1 MPPNAIR
8 GASVKT
14 ALQSIAALLLASFV
28 LYMGNGLQGTLLSV
42 RAGIEEF
49 PTALIGVLMSGYYF
63 GFILGC
69 RYVPRMIAGAG
80 HIRTYVALA
89 SIASSSAL
97 AHAIVVEPV
106 TWIGLRAVTGFCF
119 AGMAMVI
126 ESWLNERATN
136 ETRGSILS
144 VYRVVDLGA
153 LTVGNALLG
162 LASPSTFV
170 PFAIVSILVSL
181 ALVPIALSNTQAPKP
196 VAVAK
201 LNIRAL
207 YRVSP
212 VGALA
217 ALATGLA
224 NAAFW
229 SMGPIFVQQ
238 GGYGP
243 EIIGLFMSAVI
254 IGATL
259 SQWPLGFLSDRI
271 DRRFVIAACCLGTV
285 LASLA
290 MGVFAL
296 ESKTNLLWI
305 GAAFGATL
313 LPIFGLSVAH
323 ANDLTDPSESVATN
337 GGLLLLHGLGAVIG
351 AFAGAGVMALFG
363 PSSLFLYI
371 AGIYAA
377 ILVLVLAR
385 ILRRANVTKDSKEDF
400 VPLARNASTTVFRI
414 AEDDLG
420 TIGED

>member
-1 MPPNAIR
+1 M
-8 GASVKT
+8 KL
-14 ALQSIAALLLASFV
+14 ALQSIAALLLATFF
-28 LYMGNGLQGTLLSV
+28 LYTGNGLQGTLLSV
-42 RAGIEEF
+42 RAGIEQF
-49 PTALIGVLMSGYYF
+49 PTALIGVLMSGYYI

-69 RYVPRMIAGAG
+69 RFVPRMIASAG

-97 AHAIVVEPV
+97 AHAILVEPAV
-106 TWIGLRAVTGFCF
+106 WVGLRAITGFCF

-144 VYRVVDLGA
+144 IYRIVDLGA
-153 LTVGNALLG
+153 LTIGNALLG
-162 LASPSTFV
+162 LASPTTFV

-181 ALVPIALSNTQAPKP
+181 ALVPIALTNTQAPKP

-201 LNIRAL
+201 LDVKAL

-243 EIIGLFMSAVI
+243 EIIGLFMSTVI
-254 IGATL
+254 IGAAI
-259 SQWPLGFLSDRI
+259 SQWPLGFLSDRV
-271 DRRFVIAACCLGTV
+271 DRRYVIMGCCVATV
-285 LASLA
+285 I
-290 MGVFAL
+290 FAL
-296 ESKTNLLWI
+296 SMSAFALDSQTSLLAI
-305 GAAFGATL
+305 GAVFGAVL

-323 ANDLTDPSESVATN
+323 ANDLTDPAESVATN
-337 GGLLLLHGLGAVIG
+337 GGLLLLHGLGAVFG

-363 PSSLFLYI
+363 PDALFLYI
-371 AGIYAA
+371 AAIYTIIFA
-377 ILVLVLAR
+377 LVLIRVLQRSDTGA
-385 ILRRANVTKDSKEDF
+385 DEKETF
-400 VPLARNASTTVFRI
+400 VPLARNAAPTVFELG
-414 AEDDLG
+414 EDDLA
-420 TIGED
+420 TLGED

>member
-1 MPPNAIR
+1 M
-8 GASVKT
+8 KT
-14 ALQSIAALLLASFV
+14 ALQSIAALLLATFI
-28 LYMGNGLQGTLLSV
+28 LYTGNGLQGTLLSV
-42 RAGIEEF
+42 RAGIEQF
-49 PTALIGVLMSGYYF
+49 PTALIGVLMSGYYL

-69 RYVPRMIAGAG
+69 RFVPRMITSAG

-89 SIASSSAL
+89 SVASSSAL
-97 AHAIVVEPV
+97 AHAILVEPV

-153 LTVGNALLG
+153 LTFGNALLG
-162 LASPSTFV
+162 LASPTTFV

-181 ALVPIALSNTQAPKP
+181 ALVPIALTNTEAPKP

-201 LNIRAL
+201 LDIRAL

-243 EIIGLFMSAVI
+243 EIIGLFMSCVI

-259 SQWPLGFLSDRI
+259 SQWPFGFLSDRI
-271 DRRFVIAACCLGTV
+271 DRRYVIAGCCLATV
-285 LASLA
+285 LLSIA
-290 MGVFAL
+290 MGLFAL
-296 ESKTNLLWI
+296 GSQANLLWI
-305 GAAFGATL
+305 GAGFGAVL

-323 ANDLTDPSESVATN
+323 ANDLTDPAESVATN
-337 GGLLLLHGLGAVIG
+337 GGLLLLHGLGAIIG
-351 AFAGAGVMALFG
+351 AFAGGGVMAVFG

-371 AGIYAA
+371 AAIYAGVFL
-377 ILVLVLAR
+377 LVLTR
-385 ILRRANVTKDSKEDF
+385 IFRRADVSQADKEDF
-400 VPLARNASTTVFRI
+400 IPLAKNASTTVFRI
-414 AEDDLG
+414 AAEDDLA
-420 TIGED
+420 TMGED

>member
-1 MPPNAIR
+1 MKTAIR
-8 GASVKT
+8 
-14 ALQSIAALLLASFV
+14 SIAALLLASFV

-49 PTALIGVLMSGYYF
+49 PTALIGVLMSGYYL

-69 RYVPRMIAGAG
+69 RYVPRMIASAG

-153 LTVGNALLG
+153 LTIGNALLG
-162 LASPSTFV
+162 LASPTTFV

-181 ALVPIALSNTQAPKP
+181 ALVPIALTATEAPKP
-196 VAVAK
+196 VAAAK
-201 LNIRAL
+201 LDIRAL

-243 EIIGLFMSAVI
+243 EIIGLFMSTVI

-259 SQWPLGFLSDRI
+259 SQWPFGFLSDRI
-271 DRRFVIAACCLGTV
+271 DRRYVIAFCCLATV
-285 LASLA
+285 FLSLA
-290 MGVFAL
+290 MGMFAL
-296 ESKTNLLWI
+296 DSRTNLLWI
-305 GAAFGATL
+305 GAGFGAVL

-337 GGLLLLHGLGAVIG
+337 GGLLLLHGLGAVFG
-351 AFAGAGVMALFG
+351 AFAGAGVMAVFG

-371 AGIYAA
+371 AVIYAA
-377 ILVLVLAR
+377 VLLLVLTR
-385 ILRRANVTKDSKEDF
+385 IFRRANVAQDDKEDF
-400 VPLARNASTTVFRI
+400 VPLAKNASTTVFRI
-414 AEDDLG
+414 AEDDMA
-420 TIGED
+420 TMGED

>member
-1 MPPNAIR
+1 
-8 GASVKT
+8 
-14 ALQSIAALLLASFV
+14 
-28 LYMGNGLQGTLLSV
+28 
-42 RAGIEEF
+42 
-49 PTALIGVLMSGYYF
+49 
-63 GFILGC
+63 
-69 RYVPRMIAGAG
+69 
-80 HIRTYVALA
+80 
-89 SIASSSAL
+89 
-97 AHAIVVEPV
+97 V

-153 LTVGNALLG
+153 LTIGNALLG
-162 LASPSTFV
+162 LASPTTFV

-181 ALVPIALSNTQAPKP
+181 ALVPIALTNTEAPKP

-201 LNIRAL
+201 LDIRAL

-243 EIIGLFMSAVI
+243 EIIGLFMSCVI

-259 SQWPLGFLSDRI
+259 SQWPFGFLSDRI
-271 DRRFVIAACCLGTV
+271 DRRYVIAGCCLATV
-285 LASLA
+285 LLSIA
-290 MGVFAL
+290 MGLFAL
-296 ESKTNLLWI
+296 GSQANLLWI
-305 GAAFGATL
+305 GAGFGAVL

-323 ANDLTDPSESVATN
+323 ANDLTDPAESVATN
-337 GGLLLLHGLGAVIG
+337 GGLLLLHGLGAIIG
-351 AFAGAGVMALFG
+351 AFAGGGVMAVFG

-371 AGIYAA
+371 AVIYAGVF
-377 ILVLVLAR
+377 VLVLTR
-385 ILRRANVTKDSKEDF
+385 IFRRADVSQADKEDF
-400 VPLARNASTTVFRI
+400 VPLAKNASTTVFRI
-414 AEDDLG
+414 AAEDDLA
-420 TIGED
+420 TMGED

>member
-1 MPPNAIR
+1 M
-8 GASVKT
+8 KL
-14 ALQSIAALLLASFV
+14 ALQSIAALLLATFF
-28 LYMGNGLQGTLLSV
+28 LYTGNGLQGTLLSV
-42 RAGIEEF
+42 RAGIEQF
-49 PTALIGVLMSGYYF
+49 PTALIGVLMSGYYV

-69 RYVPRMIAGAG
+69 RFVPRMIASAG

-97 AHAIVVEPV
+97 AHAIVVEPAV
-106 TWIGLRAVTGFCF
+106 WVGLRAITGFCF

-144 VYRVVDLGA
+144 VYRIVDLGA
-153 LTVGNALLG
+153 LTIGNALLG
-162 LASPSTFV
+162 LASPTTFV

-181 ALVPIALSNTQAPKP
+181 ALVPIALTNTQAPKP

-201 LNIRAL
+201 LDIKAL

-238 GGYGP
+238 GGYGS
-243 EIIGLFMSAVI
+243 EIIGLFMSTVI
-254 IGATL
+254 IGAAI
-259 SQWPLGFLSDRI
+259 SQWPLGFLSDKV
-271 DRRFVIAACCLGTV
+271 DRRYVIMGCCVATV
-285 LASLA
+285 MSALS
-290 MGVFAL
+290 MSVFAL
-296 ESKTNLLWI
+296 DSQASLLAI
-305 GAAFGATL
+305 GAIFGAVL

-323 ANDLTDPSESVATN
+323 ANDLTDPAESVATN
-337 GGLLLLHGLGAVIG
+337 GGLLLLHGLGAVFG

-363 PSSLFLYI
+363 PDALFLYI
-371 AGIYAA
+371 AGIYTIIFA
-377 ILVLVLAR
+377 LVLVRVLQRSDTDA
-385 ILRRANVTKDSKEDF
+385 SEKESF
-400 VPLARNASTTVFRI
+400 VPLARNAATTVFELG
-414 AEDDLG
+414 EDDLA
-420 TIGED
+420 TLGED

>member
-1 MPPNAIR
+1 
-8 GASVKT
+8 VKT
-14 ALQSIAALLLASFV
+14 AIRSIAALLLASFV

-49 PTALIGVLMSGYYF
+49 PTALIGVLMSGYYL

-69 RYVPRMIAGAG
+69 RYVPRMIASAG

-97 AHAIVVEPV
+97 AHAILVEPV

-153 LTVGNALLG
+153 LTIGNALLG
-162 LASPSTFV
+162 LASPTTFV

-181 ALVPIALSNTQAPKP
+181 ALVPIALTATEAPKP
-196 VAVAK
+196 VAAAK
-201 LNIRAL
+201 LDIRAL

-243 EIIGLFMSAVI
+243 EIIGLFMSTVI

-271 DRRFVIAACCLGTV
+271 DRRYVIAFCCLATV
-285 LASLA
+285 LLSLA
-290 MGVFAL
+290 MGMFAL
-296 ESKTNLLWI
+296 DSRASLLWI
-305 GAAFGATL
+305 GAGFGAVL

-337 GGLLLLHGLGAVIG
+337 GGLLLLHGLGAIFG

-363 PSSLFLYI
+363 PSALFLYI
-371 AGIYAA
+371 AAIYTAVLL
-377 ILVLVLAR
+377 LVLTR
-385 ILRRANVTKDSKEDF
+385 ILRRANVARDEKEDF
-400 VPLARNASTTVFRI
+400 VPLAKNAATTVFGI
-414 AEDDLG
+414 GEDDLA
-420 TIGED
+420 TVGED